1 MKMARLFLSG
11 LVMLAAVLSF
21 EGVDDA
27 SEDSQVVSLLQEQAG
42 GSNVAQC
49 YRLKSLVRSNG
60 LRDG

>member
-1 MKMARLFLSG
+1 MASLSLSG

-27 SEDSQVVSLLQEQAG
+27 SEGSQVVSLLQEQAG

-49 YRLKSLVRSNG
+49 YRLKSLVRS
-60 LRDG
+60 